1 MKLIEDIKK
10 ETQGSHKEYYGNG
23 SPTQVI
29 SGSPSQSSEKQ
40 ELPKLGAQN
49 NVGVNHIPETVSI
62 FENHGMSDYRYCC

>member
-1 MKLIEDIKK
+1 MKLIDIKQ
-10 ETQGSHKEYYGNG
+10 ETQGSHKEYGNG

-29 SGSPSQSSEKQ
+29 SGSPSQSSEKK

-49 NVGVNHIPETVSI
+49 SVGVNHIPETVSI